1 MSQLDEHDFEEIDQL
16 LEQLSDG
23 DGLQLD
29 GVQGLL
35 TAIAIGPRRVDP
47 ETWFTAVLGG
57 QPSAKQM
64 TKARRLYALLLRLY
78 VDIDRSLDVFA
89 FEPIFAETGSEDDRQ
104 VDCSGWCQGF
114 SLGVDLNADIWEQR
128 MNEDG
133 ALLDML
139 APIVELGVEDGVFAE
154 IADPAIPP
162 LSDQERDERMQQL
175 PSLLADVRHYWI
187 DRPFE
192 DAAPAGATL
201 H

>member
-1 MSQLDEHDFEEIDQL
+1 MSTLDDQDFEEIDQL
-16 LEQLSDG
+16 LEFLSDG

-35 TAIAIGPRRVDP
+35 TAIAVGPRRIAAD
-47 ETWFTAVLGG
+47 TWFAVVLGG
-57 QPSAKQM
+57 QPRPKQM
-64 TKARRLYALLLRLY
+64 SKARRLYALLVRLY
-78 VDIDRSLDVFA
+78 DDIDRNMDVFA
-89 FEPIFAETGSEDDRQ
+89 YEPIFAETGQEEDRQ

-128 MNEDG
+128 MTEDD
-133 ALLDML
+133 ALIEML

-154 IADPAIPP
+154 IADPGVAP
-162 LSDQERDERMQQL
+162 LSDQERDERMLQL
-175 PSLLADVRHYWI
+175 PSLLADVRQYWI
-187 DRPFE
+187 DRPFD